1 MSLRAGGARSCKPA
15 TSGRLV
21 SKNITDSRALVPP
34 ERFRSAL
41 SNSTVS
47 VMLDGMIISV
57 IVPAFNE
64 EKLIAASLSSMQQA
78 SRSFTQRGW
87 ETDLVVCD
95 NNSSD
100 ATAAL
105 ARAAGARVVFE
116 PVNQIARARNTGAA
130 AAHGDWLLFIDAD
143 SRPTPELF
151 EEVATQIESGRCLA
165 GGCTVRMDERHF
177 LGDQGTALWNLVSRI
192 TKWAAGAFIFCQAEA
207 FRIVGGFSSELF
219 ASEELDLSKRLK
231 KLAHA
236 SGKKMV
242 ILHRHPLL
250 TSARKMRLYSRF
262 ELVRFLKNAILRP
275 RQTTTSRDACSPWYD
290 GRR

>member
-1 MSLRAGGARSCKPA
+1 
-15 TSGRLV
+15 
-21 SKNITDSRALVPP
+21 
-34 ERFRSAL
+34 
-41 SNSTVS
+41 
-47 VMLDGMIISV
+47 MLISV

-64 EKLIAASLSSMQQA
+64 EKLIANSLHCMQDA
-78 SRSFTQRGW
+78 ARSFADRGW
-87 ETDLVVCD
+87 ETEFIVCD

-105 ARAAGARVVFE
+105 ARAGGARVVFE

-130 AAHGDWLLFIDAD
+130 AARGDWFVFVDAD

-151 EEVATQIESGRCLA
+151 AEVAGQIESGRCLA
-165 GGCTVRMDERHF
+165 GGCTVRMDERDF
-177 LGDQGTALWNLVSRI
+177 TADRVTSLWNLVSRLAR
-192 TKWAAGAFIFCQAEA
+192 WAAGSFIFCQAEA
-207 FRIVGGFSSELF
+207 FRKIGGFNLELF

-231 KLAHA
+231 KLARA

-250 TSARKMRLYSRF
+250 TSARKVRLYSRG
-262 ELVRFLKNAILRP
+262 EMARFFKNAILRP
-275 RQTTTSRDACSPWYD
+275 RRTVTNREACGPWYD

>member
-1 MSLRAGGARSCKPA
+1 
-15 TSGRLV
+15 
-21 SKNITDSRALVPP
+21 
-34 ERFRSAL
+34 
-41 SNSTVS
+41 
-47 VMLDGMIISV
+47 MLEGMIVSI

-64 EKLIAASLSSMQQA
+64 EKLIAASLRSMQEA
-78 SRSFTQRGW
+78 ARSFTLREW
-87 ETDLVVCD
+87 ETELIVCD

-105 ARAAGARVVFE
+105 ARAAGARVVFD

-130 AAHGDWLLFIDAD
+130 AARGDWLVFIDAD

-151 EEVATQIESGRCLA
+151 DEVAAQIESGRCLA

-177 LGDQGTALWNLVSRI
+177 LGDSGTGLWNFVSRV
-192 TKWAAGAFIFCQAEA
+192 TKWAAGSFIFCQAEA
-207 FRIVGGFSSELF
+207 FRQIGGFSAELF

-231 KLAHA
+231 KLARA

-250 TSARKMRLYSRF
+250 TSARKMHLYSRA
-262 ELVRFLKNAILRP
+262 ELGGFLKNAILRP
-275 RQTTTSRDACSPWYD
+275 RQTVTNRDACSPWYD